1 MRADILQSSNSD
13 DVREYVNRKFMS
25 FNSWTYT
32 KDRRDRKCINYYLC
46 ASDANK
52 GFVEAAYFTVFKAQ
66 FPKNLA
72 SQVQMDLDRKASG
85 PVMVERSEWLGR
97 KKDRRE
103 SAQQLL
109 RQLVQWK
116 ENGDYQEG
124 EKFFIQLQSRVAKF
138 DPSLVKPSEFLTEK
152 EQKRVATLTGKT
164 TRSAKEVQSEFE
176 GMVGIK
182 QSAKVT
188 FEAYNSKWGQINT
201 ALSEDFK
208 LGAWTSGSAKAALKK
223 TGFDLE
229 AQAAVAIGGELNID
243 GSCTWKLANHGLDL
257 SGNCN
262 LFAGAQAS
270 FDAALSA
277 DLFKGVNASLQMGA
291 FAGLQASI
299 TGKCA
304 FTYDDKTLVSTDAT
318 ASVQFGVGGTVSG
331 QIQVPLF
338 GATQIGFSTSASL
351 GLGYGVSTNTAIHFA
366 EIYLAGKEDF
376 RKLVYLP
383 TIAKGYRMEL
393 MTQDAK
399 NLHYLEKCIAR
410 IGDGVTGLDEEITS
424 AKKVPL
430 EMQSLLKKLEDND

>member
-1 MRADILQSSNSD
+1 MRADILQSTNPD
-13 DVREYVNRKFMS
+13 EVREYVNRKFKI
-25 FNSWTYT
+25 FDSWTYT
-32 KDRRDRKCINYYLC
+32 KDRRDRKCVNYYLC

-52 GFVEAAYFTVFKAQ
+52 RYVEAAYFTVFRMQ

-72 SQVQMDLDRKASG
+72 TQVQSDLNRKASG
-85 PVMVERSEWLGR
+85 PVKVERSEWLGR

-109 RQLVQWK
+109 NELIRWK

-124 EKFFIQLQSRVAKF
+124 EKFFIQLQSRVAEF

-152 EQKRVATLTGKT
+152 ELKRVATLTGKT
-164 TRSAKEVQSEFE
+164 TRTAKEIQAEFE
-176 GMVGIK
+176 GMVGIR

-188 FEAYNSKWGQINT
+188 FQADREKWGQINT

-208 LGAWTSGSAKAALKK
+208 MGAWTSGSAKAALKK
-223 TGFDLE
+223 TGFSVE

-270 FDAALSA
+270 FDATLSA

-291 FAGLQASI
+291 FAGVQASV

-304 FTYDDKTLVSTDAT
+304 FTYEDKTLVAADAT

-331 QIQVPLF
+331 QLQVPIF
-338 GATQIGFSTSASL
+338 GATQIGFSTSAAL
-351 GLGYGVSTNTAIHFA
+351 GLGYGVSSNTEIHFA
-366 EIYLAGKEDF
+366 QIYLAGKEDF

-383 TIAKGYRMEL
+383 TIAKGYRMDL

-410 IGDGVTGLDEEITS
+410 IGDGVTGLEEEITS
-424 AKKVPL
+424 AKKGPV
-430 EMQSLLKKLEDND
+430 EKQSLLMQLEDDD